1 MGEEVVDLAG
11 PDVFTGEHY
20 VAAAVDYQG
29 WVGGDVSEVV
39 VMGLRVAHL
48 QSSLFGRRLVVGLGG
63 RCLRGGGGFCLSRG

>member
-39 VMGLRVAHL
+39 G
-48 QSSLFGRRLVVGLGG
+48 
-63 RCLRGGGGFCLSRG
+63 RGGGGDGFESGATTVQSFWAAACCGVGW